1 MSQWT
6 PVWSVLIDGV
16 EYRSV
21 TLANLA
27 IQSGRTDIYE
37 QAVAGYCNVSLI
49 NLDGSPVVAEINSS
63 ITIFVEDSTSTPVA
77 IFGGSITDI
86 ILAVSSAGNNGMSQ
100 TVTLTALGALSRLP
114 KVLIDGVLVKEF
126 DGDQIFDVLDNI
138 LYGAW
143 NEVPAALTWAA
154 YDPTTTWANA
164 QNSGVGEI
172 DRPGNYE
179 LTARSSSVTDAYSL
193 VAALA
198 TSGLGYIYE
207 DSQGRIG
214 YADSTHRSQYLAA
227 NGYVDLSAAD
237 ALSSG
242 LQTAVRS
249 GDVRNSIS
257 ITYKNGQEV
266 SDSDPDSIAIYGSLA
281 QNISTSLE
289 HVADATSQAAFY
301 LALRAYPRAN
311 FNSINFQLV
320 NSNITDGD
328 RDALIKVFM
337 GMPVN
342 ISDLPLNMGLNYQ
355 GFVEGWAFSAGYNSL
370 DVALYVTPIAYS
382 LDAFRWNDVPA
393 SETWNT
399 VSPTLQWINATVV
412 A

>member
-21 TLANLA
+21 TLANLS
-27 IQSGRTDIYE
+27 IQSGRTDIYS

-49 NLDGSPVVAEINSS
+49 NLDGSPVLAEINSS
-63 ITIFVEDSTSTPVA
+63 ITIFVQDSTSTPVP

-100 TVTLTALGALSRLP
+100 TVTITALGALSRLP
-114 KVLIDGVLVKEF
+114 KVLTEGILVKDF
-126 DGDQIFDVLDNI
+126 DGDQIYSILEGI

-154 YDPTTTWANA
+154 YDATTTWANA
-164 QNSGVGEI
+164 ENSGLGEI

-179 LTARSSSVTDAYSL
+179 LTARSADVTDAYSL

-198 TSGLGYIYE
+198 TSGLGYIFE
-207 DSQGRIG
+207 DSSGRIG
-214 YADSTHRSQYLAA
+214 YSDSTHRGTYLAT
-227 NGYVDLSAAD
+227 NGYVELSASE
-237 ALSSG
+237 ALASG
-242 LQTAVRS
+242 LQIATRA
-249 GDVRNSIS
+249 GDVRNA
-257 ITYKNGQEV
+257 ITIKYKNNQEV
-266 SDSDPDSIAIYGSLA
+266 SASEAASIALYGSLA
-281 QNISTSLE
+281 QNISTTLE
-289 HVADATSQAAFY
+289 RTVDATNQAAFY

-311 FNSINFQLV
+311 FNSINYQLG
-320 NSNITDGD
+320 NSNLSDSD
-328 RDALIKVFM
+328 RDALIGVFM
-337 GMPVN
+337 GLPVN

-370 DVALYVTPIAYS
+370 DVALYLTPIAYS

-393 SETWNT
+393 SERWNT
-399 VSPTLQWINATVV
+399 LSPTLNWLNATVV